1 MQSVEKIALVSPTFS
16 KSISFHF
23 GADKEIPVQ
32 LISYDDQKGIFH
44 TVFHYI

>member
-23 GADKEIPVQ
+23 GADKETPIQ
-32 LISYDDQKGIFH
+32 LISYDDHKGILLLIFDC
-44 TVFHYI
+44 F